1 MRVILFA
8 VVAFGSLISLEAH
21 DNRSNGSN
29 TIRVDEA
36 LIVFLVGSAFCALVP
51 LKGPDNTF
59 KLLFQFTGST
69 LCRLR
74 WELVIGLRAHQPIE
88 AVSWDN
94 QLLIVQ
100 GEC

>member
-36 LIVFLVGSAFCALVP
+36 LIVFLVGSAFCALAAAERAGQHFVNP
-51 LKGPDNTF
+51 SS
-59 KLLFQFTGST
+59 KLLVV
-69 LCRLR
+69 LCAACDGNLS
-74 WELVIGLRAHQPIE
+74 LAYALTSQ
-88 AVSWDN
+88 
-94 QLLIVQ
+94 
-100 GEC
+100 